1 MILKAENKKKI
12 SMIFKKYL
20 QEIFEIF
27 YKAFG
32 ANFRAICQVKKNILY
47 HYPVAVLKNI
57 YCIIVSM
64 ACVKKKVENI
74 LGS

>member
-1 MILKAENKKKI
+1 MILKVENEKKI

-32 ANFRAICQVKKNILY
+32 ANFRAIWQVKKNMRTITL
-47 HYPVAVLKNI
+47 
-57 YCIIVSM
+57 
-64 ACVKKKVENI
+64 
-74 LGS
+74 